1 MYSFG
6 LILDGIKSDLQVPD
20 EKANFLTSFNTG
32 FLFCSGNYI

>member
-6 LILDGIKSDLQVPD
+6 VILDGIKADIHVND
-20 EKANFLTSFNTG
+20 ETANLLSSFNTG